1 MSNVLFHCEPAVSK
15 VEVYLQGGHVKKWP
29 FCLEDRMERQ
39 RWHCQGQITKAT
51 VSEMAIC
58 DSREVPVEA
67 DRVCSKT
74 QSGNYLLQRP
84 HANTGLPGSNG
95 SSNYLCN
102 KGRKQIFL
110 PMLPIPS
117 GWGGFAHWKRSWCI
131 IYPSWILIFN
141 QFLLFSIIGMFIAA
155 ARQATRTRTST
166 QYGSQAINIFH

>member
-15 VEVYLQGGHVKKWP
+15 VEGYLQGGHVKKWP

-117 GWGGFAHWKRSWCI
+117 G
-131 IYPSWILIFN
+131 
-141 QFLLFSIIGMFIAA
+141 
-155 ARQATRTRTST
+155 
-166 QYGSQAINIFH
+166 